1 MKLLLA
7 WSIQNVLVLPHYVV
21 GDNTETSMH
30 GLENTMITEL
40 QLPIGLGLQA
50 HPLHQVKILSP
61 FTLSFVL

>member
-40 QLPIGLGLQA
+40 QLPIGPG
-50 HPLHQVKILSP
+50 
-61 FTLSFVL
+61 